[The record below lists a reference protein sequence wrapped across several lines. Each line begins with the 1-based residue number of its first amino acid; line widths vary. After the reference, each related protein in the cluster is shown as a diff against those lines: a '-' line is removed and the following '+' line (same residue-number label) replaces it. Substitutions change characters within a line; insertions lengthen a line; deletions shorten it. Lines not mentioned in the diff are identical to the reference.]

1 MTFTQKKTP
10 SGQTG
15 GISHK
20 TMLDHTA
27 NGDDSTLHEFV
38 DRGAVFGQALD
49 GIYIVVAEIKSPG
62 PEPRYRRRFYA
73 QLASAQLAVDRARM
87 NGRDAYLY
95 IGQITIVEGG
105 GHIG

>member
-1 MTFTQKKTP
+1 MNFAQKKTP
-10 SGQTG
+10 GDQTR
-15 GISHK
+15 GIPKDHHSHDEGN
-20 TMLDHTA
+20 TSSIA
-27 NGDDSTLHEFV
+27 EIVS
-38 DRGAVFGQALD
+38 RGEVFGQALD

-95 IGQITIVEGG
+95 IGQVSIVDGDHLG
-105 GHIG
+105 